1 MLIGVIVTSAIII
14 FFEGL
19 PLIKQKM
26 KKEFITLITLLIIA
40 ILLVVLNM
48 LGIPTPLNILY
59 KLLSPIGRT
68 IYRTK

>member
-14 FFEGL
+14 FEGL

-40 ILLVVLNM
+40 ILLVILNM